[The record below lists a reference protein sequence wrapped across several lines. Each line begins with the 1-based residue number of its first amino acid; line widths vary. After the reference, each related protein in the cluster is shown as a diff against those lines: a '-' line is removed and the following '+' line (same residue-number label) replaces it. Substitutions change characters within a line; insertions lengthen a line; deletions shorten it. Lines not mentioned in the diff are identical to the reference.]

1 MTEPTARARVL
12 RIALL
17 LTGVFNILALVVLLR
32 TTPTGFAV
40 FMFLG
45 QPLMIVAVILL
56 LGVVLADLRAKQLL

>member
-17 LTGVFNILALVVLLR
+17 LTAVFNVLALLVLLR
-32 TTPTGFAV
+32 ATPTGFAV

-45 QPLMIVAVILL
+45 QPLLVVAMILL
-56 LGVVLADLRAKQLL
+56 LGAVLADLRAKQLL